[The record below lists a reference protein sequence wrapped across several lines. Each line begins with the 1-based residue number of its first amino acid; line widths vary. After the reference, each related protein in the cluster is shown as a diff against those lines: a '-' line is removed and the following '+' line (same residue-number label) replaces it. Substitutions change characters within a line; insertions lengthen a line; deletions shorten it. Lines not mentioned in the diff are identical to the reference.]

1 MSDELTGVRELKGAL
16 DQATTMANDLG
27 SDLASSEAKL
37 DIAVSVLRGF
47 ATRWHYAGKPIGE
60 VERIRDEAQ
69 RALVEI
75 GESV

>member
-1 MSDELTGVRELKGAL
+1 MNDEQTGVRELEGAL

-27 SDLASSEAKL
+27 AELASSEAKL
-37 DIAVSVLRGF
+37 DIVVSALRGF
-47 ATRWHYAGKPIGE
+47 ATRWHYAGQPIGE

-75 GESV
+75 GESA